1 MTKARAIEGNIPVLE
16 LWGRLVVPLQGDISD
31 AQVEQLRDTVLARL
45 RDSDARGL
53 AIDVSGV
60 WVLDS
65 HICSVVSGIASAA
78 RLMGAE
84 AILCGLGPESVLTLQ
99 AMDIRLDAV
108 KTAVNLEEALER
120 LGIRAK
126 AADISPGMTDGDD
139 ELLAHLDDASFTRAV
154 RRAG

>member
-1 MTKARAIEGNIPVLE
+1 MTRSTNHEGNIPVLQ

-45 RDSDARGL
+45 RDSDADGL

-84 AILCGLGPESVLTLQ
+84 AVLCGLSPDSVLTLQ

-108 KTAVNLEEALER
+108 RTAVDLEEALEK
-120 LGIRAK
+120 LGVVARTVDA
-126 AADISPGMTDGDD
+126 GRRTGERGDPFGD
-139 ELLAHLDDASFTRAV
+139 SFC
-154 RRAG
+154 